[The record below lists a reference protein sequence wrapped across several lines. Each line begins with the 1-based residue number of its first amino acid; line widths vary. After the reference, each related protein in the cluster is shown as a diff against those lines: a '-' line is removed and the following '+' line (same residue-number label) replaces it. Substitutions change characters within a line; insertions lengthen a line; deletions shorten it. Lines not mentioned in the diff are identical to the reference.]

1 VYIDRMRIVL
11 AYSLNLWPDRE
22 FIYKKE
28 KQFASS
34 SDVSI

>member
-1 VYIDRMRIVL
+1 VYIDRMHIVL
-11 AYSLNLWPDRE
+11 AYPLNLRLDRE

-34 SDVSI
+34 SDISI